1 MKLVKYLAVLMIL
14 ALSMFVAACD
24 GGGGTD
30 PSDACEDLC
39 DRVNKCENE
48 GDFDKGGCLD
58 ICDEI
63 ADEEDNVDGG
73 CQDAIIDLF
82 ECGEDLSCVEL
93 EGIDFSAIESAMDLI
108 LLRVEGCIE
117 ESDAVRRKCE
127 DDLG

>member
-24 GGGGTD
+24 SGGGTD

-39 DRVNKCENE
+39 DRLNKCEFE
-48 GDFDKGGCLD
+48 GGFDKGGCLD

-63 ADEEDNVDGG
+63 ADEEDDVSGN

-82 ECGEDLSCVEL
+82 ECGEKLGGVL
-93 EGIDFSAIESAMDLI
+93 PR
-108 LLRVEGCIE
+108 RVGRL
-117 ESDAVRRKCE
+117 V
-127 DDLG
+127 